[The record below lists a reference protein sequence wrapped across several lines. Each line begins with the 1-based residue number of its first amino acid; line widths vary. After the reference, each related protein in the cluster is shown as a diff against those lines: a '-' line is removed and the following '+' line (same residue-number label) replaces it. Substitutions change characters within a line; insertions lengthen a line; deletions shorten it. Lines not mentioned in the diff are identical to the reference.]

1 MKFAPFGVG
10 GGAFEAAAETAQLV
24 ESIGYDGLFFG
35 FHHSPDL
42 QAAVGIKN
50 APPLGGGGS
59 DRGGSQWPRIAALAA
74 RTKTLTF
81 GTGIFLL
88 PFAHPLNVAEDVAT
102 IDHISK
108 GRIILG
114 VGPGYNKADF
124 DMFGMPVSNRVSL
137 FEEGLEVIRR
147 AWTEDKFNFVGK
159 RYTIRNARVLP
170 KPYQK
175 PHPPI
180 WVGPWSMEGFK
191 RAARQGDG
199 VITDPMQGKAAL
211 KAFIAAY
218 RELCLAR
225 GKKPVVALM
234 REMLLASSKEEA
246 LQLYGKSIIGTMQ
259 YYAWGGVLN
268 KEYEPWLKD
277 VKSYDQ
283 ITFQM
288 VNADNR
294 LLWGSPDDIIGQIH
308 QMNEEFGGIDYL
320 IPAFVGTGGPD
331 AAKHQQQTLRLFGE
345 KVMPK
350 FK

>member
-10 GGAFEAAAETAQLV
+10 GGAFESAVETAQLV

-35 FHHSPDL
+35 FHHSPDIR
-42 QAAVGIKN
+42 QAVGMRVQPQG
-50 APPLGGGGS
+50 AGGGE
-59 DRGGSQWPRIAALAA
+59 RGGSQWPRIAALAA
-74 RTKTLTF
+74 RTKRITF

-88 PFAHPLNVAEDVAT
+88 PFAHPINVAEDVAT
-102 IDHISK
+102 IDHISQ

-124 DMFGMPVSNRVSL
+124 DMFGMPMSHRVSM

-180 WVGPWSMEGFK
+180 WVGPWTVEGFK

-199 VITDPMQGKAAL
+199 VITDPQQSRAAL
-211 KAFIAAY
+211 KEFIRAY
-218 RELCLAR
+218 RELAVAR

-234 REMLLASSKEEA
+234 RSTMLASNREEA
-246 LQLYGKSIIGTMQ
+246 VLRYGPGAVAGAQYAIRSNYLQ
-259 YYAWGGVLN
+259 A
-268 KEYEPWLKD
+268 EYEPWAKD
-277 VKSYDQ
+277 LKSYDQ
-283 ITFQM
+283 MTFDM
-288 VNADNR
+288 INFDNR
-294 LLWGSPDDIIGQIH
+294 YLLGSPEDIVGQIQ
-308 QMNEEFGGIDYL
+308 QMDEEFGGIDYL
-320 IPAFVGTGGPD
+320 LPSFAGGGGPD
-331 AAKHQQQTLRLFGE
+331 AAKHQQQALRLFGE